1 MSVLVERRGAATH
14 VRLDRPEKRNALDG
28 TTWRGLRDA
37 VRDLADDADV
47 GIAVLEAAG
56 PVFSAG
62 LDCREGPADGS
73 HQARRLAAARWHRL
87 LDDLEAL
94 PQVTIAAIRG
104 AAIGGGLVLTI
115 ACDLRVA
122 TESTLFRLPEI
133 SLGVPPAWGS
143 ATRLVRTVGLSR
155 ARDLVLGGATM
166 TAAEALASGL
176 VQRVVADD
184 GLEDAVAALVE
195 HLSHVPVAVLSQTK
209 QALAQA
215 HLPGA
220 AWADADRVIGTEALS
235 GLPGRDLV
243 SNARIFRTD

>member
-1 MSVLVERRGAATH
+1 MSILVERRGPTAY

-28 TTWRGLRDA
+28 TTWLGLRDA
-37 VRDLADDADV
+37 VRGLADDAEV
-47 GIAVLEAAG
+47 GVAVLEAAG

-62 LDCREGPADGS
+62 LDRSEPGADGS
-73 HQARRLAAARWHRL
+73 YQARRLAAARWQRL
-87 LDDLEAL
+87 LDDIEAL
-94 PQVTIAAIRG
+94 PQVTIAAVRG
-104 AAIGGGLVLTI
+104 AAVGGGLVLTL

-122 TESTLFRLPEI
+122 TESTVFRLPEL

-143 ATRLVRTVGLSR
+143 GARLVRTVGLSR

-184 GLEDAVAALVE
+184 ALDDAVAALVE
-195 HLSHVPVAVLSQTK
+195 HLTKVPVAVLSQTK

-220 AWADADRVIGTEALS
+220 AWADADRAVGAEVLS
-235 GLPGRDLV
+235 GLPGR
-243 SNARIFRTD
+243 